1 MRHAHRFFFF
11 LQETFLVT
19 YFKETSFESFAD
31 TPSLIEGCNEIAF
44 DKKKPP
50 QNICTV
56 LLVSTYMHE
65 NG

>member
-1 MRHAHRFFFF
+1 MRHTHRVFFS
-11 LQETFLVT
+11 QETFLVT

-44 DKKKPP
+44 DKKPP